1 MRLRTFHGSTMA
13 EAMREVREVLGPEA
27 IIVSSQ
33 RARRGHGVRITAA
46 IEHLV
51 DDHGNGAAPTGPEP
65 DADHPIAQALA
76 YHGVPAVLAAALCRS
91 AAGDGDGNLAGALAR
106 ALGQSFSFAPLDRA
120 PARPVMLVGP
130 PGAGKTVTTAKLAT
144 RAAMAGHP
152 VEVITTDT
160 IRAGGVDQLSAFTKL
175 LKVPLTTA
183 DTPAELGQALTSHR
197 QGAATFVDTPG
208 TNVFNPREFDDLRD
222 FSDGLGLDIVLV
234 LAAGGD
240 SVEAAELAEAFATLG
255 PGRLI
260 VTRLDVSRRLGVL
273 LAAADAAQLTLGE
286 AGASPFVGQ
295 GLTPLDPSALAR
307 LLMGDPTMPHARS
320 ECDKA
325 VT

>member
-1 MRLRTFHGSTMA
+1 MRLRIFHGSTMA
-13 EAMREVREVLGPEA
+13 EAMREVRDELGPEA
-27 IIVSSQ
+27 IIVSTH

-46 IEHLV
+46 IERLAG
-51 DDHGNGAAPTGPEP
+51 DDGNGAAPTGPEP
-65 DADHPIAQALA
+65 DADHPIAQTLA
-76 YHGVPAVLAAALCRS
+76 YHGVPPVLAAALCRS
-91 AAGDGDGNLAGALAR
+91 VAGHGEGDLAGALAQ
-106 ALGQSFSFAPLDRA
+106 ALDQSFSFVPLDRA
-120 PARPVMLVGP
+120 PPRPLMLVGP
-130 PGAGKTVTTAKLAT
+130 PGAGKTVTTAKLAA

-152 VEVITTDT
+152 VEVVTTDT

-183 DTPAELGQALTSHR
+183 DTPAELGQALTGHR
-197 QGAATFVDTPG
+197 HGTATFVDTPG
-208 TNVFNPREFDDLRD
+208 TNVFNPREFVDLRD
-222 FSDGLGLDIVLV
+222 FSDGLGLDLALV

-240 SVEAAELAEAFATLG
+240 AAESAELAEAFAALG

-260 VTRLDVSRRLGVL
+260 VTRLDVSRRLGAL

-286 AGASPFVGQ
+286 AGASPFVGH
-295 GLTPLDPSALAR
+295 GLTTIDPSALAR
-307 LLMGDPTMPHARS
+307 LLMSDPTIPHARS